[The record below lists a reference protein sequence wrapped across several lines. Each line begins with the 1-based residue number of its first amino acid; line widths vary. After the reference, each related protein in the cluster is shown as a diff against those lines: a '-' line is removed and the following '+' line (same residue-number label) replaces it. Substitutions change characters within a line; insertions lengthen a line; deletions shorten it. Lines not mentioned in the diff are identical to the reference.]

1 MALRLCLIWLVLFP
15 LFGFAQEEDASL
27 LIVELNTENLFD
39 TTHDSLKNDYDFL
52 PDGNYHWSRHRYW
65 QKVNRIGQTI
75 IACGDG
81 PKWRLPDLVA
91 LCEVENDSVLMAITK
106 RSLLR
111 KARYEYIMTH
121 SPDERGIDVALLYSP
136 FSFAPVGSQ
145 SIRIIPV
152 AGMKP
157 TRDILYVKGRVI
169 TGDTLHV
176 FVVHA
181 PSRSGG
187 EAQSR
192 PYRLHVATAL
202 ANAIDLVY
210 SSSPEAKVIVTG
222 DFNDYSNSPSLQLLY
237 AHGLKNVSSEAKGHN
252 GAKATYRYHGEWRS
266 LDQML
271 VSRNLK
277 DNVAGCWIGD
287 YPFLLEP
294 DEKYGGV
301 KPHRNYYGPR
311 YNNGFSDHLPLIM
324 ELSL

>member
-1 MALRLCLIWLVLFP
+1 MALRLCLIGLVLFP

-202 ANAIDLVY
+202 ANAIDSVY

-277 DNVAGCWIGD
+277 DNVAECWIGD

-301 KPHRNYYGPR
+301 KPRRNYYGPR

-324 ELSL
+324 ELIL

>member
-277 DNVAGCWIGD
+277 DNVAECWIGD

-324 ELSL
+324 ELIL

>member
-121 SPDERGIDVALLYSP
+121 SPDERRIDVALLYSP

-202 ANAIDLVY
+202 ANAIDSVY

-324 ELSL
+324 ELIL

>member
-202 ANAIDLVY
+202 ANAIDSVY

-237 AHGLKNVSSEAKGHN
+237 AHGLKNASSEAKGHN

-324 ELSL
+324 ELIL

>member
-202 ANAIDLVY
+202 ANAIDSVY

-222 DFNDYSNSPSLQLLY
+222 DFNDYSNSLSLQLLY
-237 AHGLKNVSSEAKGHN
+237 AHGLKNVSSEARGHN

-324 ELSL
+324 ELIL

>member
-202 ANAIDLVY
+202 ANAIDSVY

-294 DEKYGGV
+294 DEKNGGV

-324 ELSL
+324 ELIL

>member
-202 ANAIDLVY
+202 ANAIDSVY

-311 YNNGFSDHLPLIM
+311 YNNGFSDHLPLVM
-324 ELSL
+324 ELIL

>member
-136 FSFAPVGSQ
+136 FSFDPVGSQ

-202 ANAIDLVY
+202 ANAIDSVY

-324 ELSL
+324 ELIL

>member
-15 LFGFAQEEDASL
+15 LFGFAQEENASL

-192 PYRLHVATAL
+192 PYRLHVSTAL
-202 ANAIDLVY
+202 ANAIDSVY

-324 ELSL
+324 ELIL

>member
-65 QKVNRIGQTI
+65 QKVNRLGQTI

-202 ANAIDLVY
+202 ANAIDSVY

-324 ELSL
+324 ELIL

>member
-81 PKWRLPDLVA
+81 PKWRLPDFVA

-202 ANAIDLVY
+202 ANAIDSVY

-301 KPHRNYYGPR
+301 KPRRNYYGPR

-324 ELSL
+324 ELIL

>member
-27 LIVELNTENLFD
+27 LIVELNTENMFD

-202 ANAIDLVY
+202 ANAIDSVY

-294 DEKYGGV
+294 EEKYGGV

-324 ELSL
+324 ELIL

>member
-202 ANAIDLVY
+202 ANAIDSVY

-324 ELSL
+324 KLIL

>member
-202 ANAIDLVY
+202 ANAIDSVY

-301 KPHRNYYGPR
+301 KPRRNYYGPR

-324 ELSL
+324 ELIL

>member
-106 RSLLR
+106 RSLLS

-202 ANAIDLVY
+202 ANAIDSVY

-324 ELSL
+324 ELIL

>member
-111 KARYEYIMTH
+111 KARYEYIMPH

-202 ANAIDLVY
+202 ANAIDSVY

-324 ELSL
+324 ELIL

>member
-202 ANAIDLVY
+202 ANAIDSVY

-222 DFNDYSNSPSLQLLY
+222 DFNDYSNSSSLQLLY

-324 ELSL
+324 ELIL